1 MTSPMERIDKLLQE
15 VDPSIAEKLRENF
28 VEAYE
33 MSFSNGYTAG
43 DMGAL
48 ERTGKLAE
56 KFKNIGEARGITW
69 AYHALKKNKIRDVI
83 AENPYANPH
92 LVNGILQDGMM
103 RK

>member
-1 MTSPMERIDKLLQE
+1 MDKINELLKE
-15 VDPSIAEKLRENF
+15 VDPAIAEKLRQNF

-33 MSFSNGYTAG
+33 VSFSNGYTARQ
-43 DMGAL
+43 DSA
-48 ERTGKLAE
+48 EEKVGKLAE

-92 LVNGILQDGMM
+92 LVNGILQDGSMS
-103 RK
+103 K